1 MQLKDEDFEVVK
13 RKLYK
18 LEEESLL
25 LFKEYKKQLLWISKP
40 CVCSE
45 GDLYLY
51 QNIQFAMRYYLQEN
65 LVLFK
70 SYKLRLEPS
79 IPTATTTTTTTAT
92 TTTPQ
97 AVASPSSQIPPASV
111 PTQTPGTTPTLMKN
125 AT

>member
-1 MQLKDEDFEVVK
+1 
-13 RKLYK
+13 
-18 LEEESLL
+18 
-25 LFKEYKKQLLWISKP
+25 
-40 CVCSE
+40 
-45 GDLYLY
+45 
-51 QNIQFAMRYYLQEN
+51 MRYYLQEN

-79 IPTATTTTTTTAT
+79 IPTATTTTTTTTAITAT